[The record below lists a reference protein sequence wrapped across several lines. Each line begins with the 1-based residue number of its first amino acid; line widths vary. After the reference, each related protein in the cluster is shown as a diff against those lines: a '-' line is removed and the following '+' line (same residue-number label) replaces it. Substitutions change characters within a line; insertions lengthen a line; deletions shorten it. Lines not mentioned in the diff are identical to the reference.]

1 MQKLNIFQLIILII
15 LGIALLPLVL
25 VGLVIFG
32 IYIWIMQ
39 RRMKKAMGEVINQF
53 EQERSSQDQSSQ
65 HGRVID
71 QDEQK
76 P

>member
-1 MQKLNIFQLIILII
+1 MQRLNIFQLIILII
-15 LGIALLPLVL
+15 LGIALLPLVI

-32 IYIWIMQ
+32 IYMWIMQ
-39 RRMKKAMGEVINQF
+39 RRMKKVMGEVINQF
-53 EQERSSQDQSSQ
+53 EQERSNQDQSSQ

-71 QDEQK
+71 QDESK